1 MVKEQD
7 GQVGFSR
14 WRKRMKNLRDAE
26 DEMSET
32 FGIPAAKSNRNENG
46 DASNTACVQDGLDQH
61 TELCN
66 ISKLPE
72 TSKRSKVIA

>member
-1 MVKEQD
+1 
-7 GQVGFSR
+7 
-14 WRKRMKNLRDAE
+14 MKNLRDAE
-26 DEMSET
+26 NEMSET
-32 FGIPAAKSNRNENG
+32 FGIPATKSNNRDENG
-46 DASNTACVQDGLDQH
+46 DASNTACVQDGLVQH